1 MARADVN
8 TRKETNAW
16 DAAIRIANRFVT
28 SGYAIPFLIAVTLCA
43 ALWIVARGM
52 ESSDLK
58 ELILGLSDRFSASI
72 LGWVLF
78 AVASGVYFLI
88 LLFVKRQYEGEIE
101 RQRTLIDKLLP
112 PPSSDKLRLE

>member
-1 MARADVN
+1 MAKPEVN
-8 TRKETNAW
+8 TRKETNGW

-28 SGYAIPFLIAVTLCA
+28 SGYAIPFLIAVSLCV
-43 ALWIVARGM
+43 ALWIVASGM
-52 ESSDLK
+52 ESPDLK
-58 ELILGLSDRFSASI
+58 DLILGLSDRFSASI

-78 AVASGVYFLI
+78 GVASGVYFLI

-112 PPSSDKLRLE
+112 PPTSDRLTLE